1 MIVTHY
7 GRLGSAGEE
16 GMPSQNAEMHAA
28 HFSQTRAMHQLRGY
42 YSTGPSRTQSP
53 QYGSGAEGR
62 APGCGLRHV
71 PWARWPV
78 GWQAAHCNASAA
90 APCPDVCPHCISC

>member
-53 QYGSGAEGR
+53 QYGSGAV
-62 APGCGLRHV
+62 LR
-71 PWARWPV
+71 
-78 GWQAAHCNASAA
+78 
-90 APCPDVCPHCISC
+90 